1 MTLKRN
7 KNTQYTQNTQNTQN
21 THKKQVIAW
30 LWSPII
36 FNPNGV
42 EWLDVI
48 KDFDGWLSWMTAGDD
63 DPDKS
68 WHAWWIQQNS
78 VSTVRAINLGTAHFA
93 ARGSCSCFT

>member
-1 MTLKRN
+1 M
-7 KNTQYTQNTQNTQN
+7 
-21 THKKQVIAW
+21 VAW

-48 KDFDGWLSWMTAGDD
+48 KDFDGWLSWMMAGDD

-68 WHAWWIQQNS
+68 WHAWWIQQNA
-78 VSTVRAINLGTAHFA
+78 VSGNQKEKVEVFCLFNLNVEIQNLYWYVPWYKKKTFA
-93 ARGSCSCFT
+93 LLSK